1 MSKYFQTKDGS
12 LEAVST
18 KIAKEQPTIEKQ
30 EANVKL
36 ERKTYFE
43 NKPGSLG
50 DVAARVVSEGYIAE
64 AKYSIDM
71 ADASYIKGS
80 ELMKAMRQA
89 KKDGNTKKALDD
101 LDILA
106 GDDEQGI
113 SFTAANDNEAVRKA
127 EKALQDY
134 RNKSTRNDRNA
145 LFAFDRLELRMVGDK
160 LATNQQKNMFKRVF
174 DKYDN
179 KAMFNTSNNRGP
191 SDLQQFVNK
200 TKLDDMVVQGQMFEG
215 FIKEEKFKA
224 DYTIEKNAPSHI
236 SDEEDESESYGS
248 ITVSAKDAGEA
259 KKKIEDE
266 IDKRVDKM
274 KKNPNLKG
282 YSFEGYIDGSV
293 QQVSEA
299 LDPVNKDAV
308 KKKFADRKDK
318 DIDNDGDVDSSDK
331 FLHKRRK
338 AISKSMKE
346 DLGKEDEKSVK
357 DVIKGLKKAVGLHGK
372 QAASLDKALKNED
385 NVGVRPD
392 DKGEVI
398 NKKKHDAYGGSKG
411 ETKPVDPEPKISQV
425 IKGEKETTR
434 ANGHMTKKRFSEMR
448 VKLGK
453 NGKTETGQDAAT
465 VETEPKAERI

>member
-1 MSKYFQTKDGS
+1 MKKYFETKDGS

-18 KIAKEQPTIEKQ
+18 KIAQEQPTITKPEP
-30 EANVKL
+30 NVKL

-43 NKPGSLG
+43 NKPGSLE
-50 DVAARVVSEGYIAE
+50 DAANKVVSEGYIAE
-64 AKYSIDM
+64 AKYSINM

-160 LATNQQKNMFKRVF
+160 LATSQQKNMFKRVF

-179 KAMFNTSNNRGP
+179 KAMFNTSNNKGP

-200 TKLDDMVVQGQMFEG
+200 TKLDDMVAQGQMFEG
-215 FIKEEKFKA
+215 
-224 DYTIEKNAPSHI
+224 
-236 SDEEDESESYGS
+236 
-248 ITVSAKDAGEA
+248 
-259 KKKIEDE
+259 
-266 IDKRVDKM
+266 
-274 KKNPNLKG
+274 
-282 YSFEGYIDGSV
+282 
-293 QQVSEA
+293 

-308 KKKFADRKDK
+308 KKKFDDRKDK

-338 AISKSMKE
+338 AISKAMKE
-346 DLGKEDEKSVK
+346 DLGKEDEPKVK
-357 DVIKGLKKAVGLHGK
+357 KIIGKLKKASDAHAGQAKDLQKAMTEDDMAKFHKMQKDGK
-372 QAASLDKALKNED
+372 SAEQIAKALDIDVKSTKKLMD
-385 NVGVRPD
+385 DYVGVNVD
-392 DKGEVI
+392 DKGEKSNAMKVKVY
-398 NKKKHDAYGGSKG
+398 NDPKRG
-411 ETKPVDPEPKISQV
+411 EKSVVDPEPKIKDV

-434 ANGHMTKKRFSEMR
+434 ANGHMTKKKFSEMR
-448 VKLGK
+448 MKLGQK
-453 NGKTETGQDAAT
+453 GKTETGKEAPVID
-465 VETEPKAERI
+465 TEPKAEKI